1 MTPEQ
6 EAEIDWSLCTW
17 EGSRIQQHNEF
28 RALSAQEK
36 LRQMDELCR
45 LTDFLLEQ
53 GRHARAKIAAAGGNA
68 SE

>member
-6 EAEIDWSLCTW
+6 EATIDWSLCSW

-36 LRQMDELCR
+36 LRQMDDLCQWA
-45 LTDFLLEQ
+45 DDMLEQ
-53 GRHARAKIAAAGGNA
+53 GRKARKKAFAAEGA
-68 SE
+68 